1 MMTRKLNWNSI
12 KSYAFQIR
20 IPKEFCRTYCLK
32 LMLPSKWEKL
42 QIIFFFGM
50 TRNIREILKEFLT
63 EKVDDCHAAY
73 INRQIGKTE
82 NTISR
87 SSTKNLSFPFTED
100 AETRCST
107 CCKRVHL
114 QKTTI
119 ILYSQMRPKNEF

>member
-1 MMTRKLNWNSI
+1 MS
-12 KSYAFQIR
+12 
-20 IPKEFCRTYCLK
+20 
-32 LMLPSKWEKL
+32 
-42 QIIFFFGM
+42 
-50 TRNIREILKEFLT
+50 RNIIGILQEFLT
-63 EKVDDCHAAY
+63 EKADDCHAHAAY
-73 INRQIGKTE
+73 LNRQIGKTE

-119 ILYSQMRPKNEF
+119 ILYSHMRPKNEF

>member
-1 MMTRKLNWNSI
+1 MMRRTPNWNFI
-12 KSYAFQIR
+12 KSSAFQIR
-20 IPKEFCRTYCLK
+20 NPEEFCKTYCLK
-32 LMLPSKWEKL
+32 LMLPSKWEKSASL
-42 QIIFFFGM
+42 FFFRM
-50 TRNIREILKEFLT
+50 TRNVIGILQEFLT

-100 AETRCST
+100 TETQCST

-114 QKTTI
+114 QKTTM
-119 ILYSQMRPKNEF
+119 YSHMRSKNEF